1 MLSGRVEGVIPIK
14 IPKFISFFLL
24 LGLFWSSFN
33 FPAVR
38 ADASHP
44 AEDPVLYLA
53 DKDLSS
59 VTVNLDGDWEF
70 YWKQLLA
77 PSDFAAKDKEKT
89 GFFPVPSAWNGYR
102 VEGQNLPGQGYAT
115 YRLLLEV
122 ADNSQNL
129 GLKLPRIFTSYRLWI
144 NGEDMASGGR
154 VGQDRSRA
162 IPQYL
167 PRSVFF
173 RSDEPQVE
181 LIIQVS
187 NFSHR
192 SAGILESIELGEQGI
207 ILAQENR
214 RIAYELF
221 MFGALLIMGVYHLA
235 LFNFRKKEPSFLY
248 FGIFCLLLG
257 LRTIMVGEIFFIRLF
272 PGFNWEI
279 AHKMQTLSFYLSIFV
294 MTMFFRSS
302 FPRFFSAKYTRLIL
316 MVVASFSLLVLF
328 TPARIF
334 TQVNPAFQ
342 IFTLVV
348 AAFSI
353 RALYRATQQRERGG
367 YLIIAGALVLIITA
381 VNDILFLSILM
392 SDFQLFSPLIRT
404 GNLSS
409 LGLLGFVFSHS
420 LVLSL
425 RYSQAFRQNEL
436 LTVELQDIN
445 KNLEARIKN
454 RTEEL
459 EISNQKISQQKDD
472 LEKANQALEIVSFK
486 DPLTDIWNRRY
497 FDEAVQVEWRRALQ
511 EGSPISLI
519 FVDIDDFKAYNDF
532 YGHHD
537 GDNCLIRV
545 GEVLKKY
552 SRRAGEMVARYGGE
566 EFVILLPRTNLVNAR
581 ELAETLRGQVEGLK
595 IMHGAWPGENP
606 VTISLGVATLIPD
619 EHNSARDLVA
629 FADQAMYEA
638 KSKGKNRVIGC
649 SP

>member
-1 MLSGRVEGVIPIK
+1 MIPIK
-14 IPKFISFFLL
+14 IHNFIPLFII
-24 LGLFWSSFN
+24 LGLFWSSFC
-33 FPAVR
+33 FPVAL
-38 ADASHP
+38 AQSSPP
-44 AEDPVLYLA
+44 AQDPVLYLG
-53 DKDLSS
+53 DSDLSS
-59 VTVNLDGDWEF
+59 VTVDLDGDWEF
-70 YWKQLLA
+70 YWDQLLT
-77 PSDFAAKDKEKT
+77 PGDFEARDIEKT
-89 GFFPVPSAWNGYR
+89 GLFPVPNAWNSFQ
-102 VEGQNLPGQGYAT
+102 VEGQNLPGKGYAT

-144 NGEDMASGGR
+144 NGEEMAAGGQ
-154 VGQDRSRA
+154 VGKDRSTA
-162 IPQYL
+162 TPQYL

-173 RSDEPQVE
+173 RSDDPQVE

-192 SAGILESIELGEQGI
+192 SGGILESIELGEQRV
-207 ILAQENR
+207 ILTQENQ

-221 MFGALLIMGVYHLA
+221 LFGALLIMGVYHLA
-235 LFNFRKKEPSFLY
+235 LFSFRKKEPSFFY

-279 AHKMQTLSFYLSIFV
+279 AHKMQTLSFYMSIFV
-294 MTMFFRSS
+294 MAMFFRFS
-302 FPRFFSAKYTRLIL
+302 FPRYFSKKYTRLIL
-316 MVVASFSLLVLF
+316 IIVASFSLLVLF

-334 TQVNPAFQ
+334 TPVNPVFQ
-342 IFTLVV
+342 IFTLLIAVV
-348 AAFSI
+348 SI
-353 RALYRATQQRERGG
+353 RALYKATQKRERGG
-367 YLIIAGALVLIITA
+367 HLIIAGALVLIISG
-381 VNDILFLSILM
+381 VNDILFHSILM
-392 SDFQLFSPLIRT
+392 SDFQLFNPLIRT

-409 LGLLGFVFSHS
+409 LGLLAFVFSHS
-420 LVLSL
+420 LVLSI
-425 RYSQAFRQNEL
+425 RYSQAFHQNEL

-445 KNLEARIKN
+445 KNLENRIKN

-459 EISNQKISQQKDD
+459 EISNQKISQQKAD
-472 LEKANQALEIVSFK
+472 LEKANQALEKVSFR

-497 FDEAVQVEWRRALQ
+497 FDEAVKVEWRRALQ

-519 FVDIDDFKAYNDF
+519 FADIDDFKAYNDF

-566 EFVILLPRTNLVNAR
+566 EFVILLPGTNQVKAL
-581 ELAETLRGQVEGLK
+581 ELAETLRQQVEGLR
-595 IMHGAWPGENP
+595 IMHGTGSGENP

-629 FADQAMYEA
+629 SADQAMYEA
-638 KSKGKNRVIGC
+638 KRKGKNRVIAC
-649 SP
+649 TP